1 MPPTVVMAIL
11 NTDRSKWWIWALTS
25 NVVTTYTQKENW
37 IGRVQEVV
45 RMSSLCVA
53 TTYVADGA
61 SDSTSQYIPNKKLQ
75 SKGWILSLVIGA
87 NDASWRKIKRRWVAY
102 EVRNV
107 IWREKNCSRWCKCA
121 ISHSCQMKAR
131 KVGLELGQSTSLLL
145 ACLEMEMDY

>member
-75 SKGWILSLVIGA
+75 SKGWILSLIIGA
-87 NDASWRKIKRRWVAY
+87 NDASRRKIERRWVAY
-102 EVRNV
+102 EARNV
-107 IWREKNCSRWCKCA
+107 IWREKNCLRWCKCVTSH
-121 ISHSCQMKAR
+121 SHSCQRKAR
-131 KVGLELGQSTSLLL
+131 KVGLGS
-145 ACLEMEMDY
+145 